1 MNHLNATLT
10 NGVYGLLGPNG
21 AGKTTFMRLLCTVQ
35 RPTSGK
41 IVLGGKSIWKLG
53 ERYRGALG
61 YLPQHFGY
69 YPDFTALDFLLY
81 VAALKGLDDRKAK
94 KVSNEL
100 LEEVGLSGESRRK
113 IKTFSGGMK
122 QRLGIAQAMLNDPY
136 ILILDEPTA
145 GLDPKERVSARFS
158 DIYGNWNGLRV
169 SDVFG
174 DETITIG
181 YVDGWLSTS
190 QNLTKTLTIFSLFII
205 VMIAPVFCGEYSGVD
220 NIILSSKYGRTKCAA
235 AKVIASVL
243 AALMTSIVVLAVNF
257 LMASAFYGS
266 DGLDC
271 SILFAQLT
279 YIEGSIPFNITCGT
293 LLAYQ
298 AMLAVTG
305 ALGVTGITL
314 IFSAACKNQ
323 MIALV
328 ASAAVYAL
336 PLLFPVAETSAL
348 FRLVALLPPYHT
360 QFVSLMS
367 IGQMS
372 GILLY
377 AIAAVPAAVILVA
390 IGSTVSRRIFA
401 KHQVS

>member
-1 MNHLNATLT
+1 MKKLIRLELRKIFSKRLT
-10 NGVYGLLGPNG
+10 QLALAVVLFVSAVLSFSSYQNKYASDGAGHEGSGKTAVKIDQEIAARYSGVLTDEKVQQMLSEIVPKSGENGPN
-21 AGKTTFMRLLCTVQ
+21 AVY
-35 RPTSGK
+35 
-41 IVLGGKSIWKLG
+41 I
-53 ERYRGALG
+53 YRNTIQSA
-61 YLPQHFGY
+61 
-69 YPDFTALDFLLY
+69 
-81 VAALKGLDDRKAK
+81 
-94 KVSNEL
+94 
-100 LEEVGLSGESRRK
+100 
-113 IKTFSGGMK
+113 
-122 QRLGIAQAMLNDPY
+122 
-136 ILILDEPTA
+136 
-145 GLDPKERVSARFS
+145 VSARFS

-235 AKVIASVL
+235 AKVVASVL

>member
-1 MNHLNATLT
+1 MNRLIRLELRKILSKRLTQLALAAVLLLSVVLSFSTYQNKYASDGAGQEGSGKTAVEIDKKIAARYSGILTDEKVQQMLSEIVPKSGENGLNAI
-10 NGVYGLLGPNG
+10 Y
-21 AGKTTFMRLLCTVQ
+21 
-35 RPTSGK
+35 
-41 IVLGGKSIWKLG
+41 I
-53 ERYRGALG
+53 YRNTIQSA
-61 YLPQHFGY
+61 
-69 YPDFTALDFLLY
+69 
-81 VAALKGLDDRKAK
+81 
-94 KVSNEL
+94 
-100 LEEVGLSGESRRK
+100 
-113 IKTFSGGMK
+113 
-122 QRLGIAQAMLNDPY
+122 
-136 ILILDEPTA
+136 
-145 GLDPKERVSARFS
+145 VSARFS

-174 DETITIG
+174 DETVKIG

-190 QNLTKTLTIFSLFII
+190 RNLTKILTVFSLFII

-243 AALMTSIVVLAVNF
+243 AALMTSVVVLAVNL
-257 LMASAFYGS
+257 LMAFAFYGS

-293 LLAYQ
+293 LLVYQ
-298 AMLAVTG
+298 AILAITG

-328 ASAAVYAL
+328 ASAALYAL

-367 IGQMS
+367 IGQVS

-377 AIAAVPAAVILVA
+377 AIAAVPTAVILVV
-390 IGSTVSRRIFA
+390 IGGTASRRIFA